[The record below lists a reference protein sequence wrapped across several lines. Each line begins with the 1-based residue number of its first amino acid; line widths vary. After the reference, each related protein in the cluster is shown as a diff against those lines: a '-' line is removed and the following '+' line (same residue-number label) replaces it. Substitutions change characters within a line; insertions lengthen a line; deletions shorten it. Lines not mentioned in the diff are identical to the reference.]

1 MYEISVLRKNINALI
16 IYINFFIFKKIY
28 FDLMSYILYNNNVRK
43 KNYVSIIYINVI
55 QFNKH
60 K

>member
-1 MYEISVLRKNINALI
+1 MYEISVLWKNINALI